1 MPFCIPFDDLLRR
14 SLASTQKNTHLIPT
28 SESRPEGQHRLK
40 LHGFSFLPYSSAAF
54 RISSRISS
62 ARLSGETTFTM
73 FACPTAHCFM
83 AIALTFS
90 RVRTEAYEPL
100 TMEDIGGFAAM
111 DLDSLGADRLEDLL
125 DRAEDLLDELED
137 DEPGGGD
144 SEEHDL
150 RKDRLSETED
160 FIGRIRDRLDEP
172 EEDYDD

>member
-1 MPFCIPFDDLLRR
+1 M
-14 SLASTQKNTHLIPT
+14 
-28 SESRPEGQHRLK
+28 
-40 LHGFSFLPYSSAAF
+40 PYSSAAF

-73 FACPTAHCFM
+73 FAYPTAHCFM

-100 TMEDIGGFAAM
+100 TM
-111 DLDSLGADRLEDLL
+111 DLDSLDADRLEDLL

-160 FIGRIRDRLDEP
+160 FIGRIRDRLNEP
-172 EEDYDD
+172 EEDDDD

>member
-1 MPFCIPFDDLLRR
+1 MPFCIPFDDLLRQ

-28 SESRPEGQHRLK
+28 SESRPEGQHCLK

-100 TMEDIGGFAAM
+100 TM
-111 DLDSLGADRLEDLL
+111 DLDSLDADRLEDLL

-144 SEEHDL
+144 SEAHGLWES
-150 RKDRLSETED
+150 RLSETES
-160 FIGRIRDRLDEP
+160 FIGRILDRLDEP
-172 EEDYDD
+172 EEDDDD

>member
-1 MPFCIPFDDLLRR
+1 M
-14 SLASTQKNTHLIPT
+14 
-28 SESRPEGQHRLK
+28 
-40 LHGFSFLPYSSAAF
+40 PYSSAAF
-54 RISSRISS
+54 RISS

-100 TMEDIGGFAAM
+100 TM
-111 DLDSLGADRLEDLL
+111 DLDSLDADRLEDLL

-144 SEEHDL
+144 SEAHGLWES
-150 RKDRLSETED
+150 RLSETESL
-160 FIGRIRDRLDEP
+160 IGRIRDRLDEP
-172 EEDYDD
+172 EEGNA

>member
-1 MPFCIPFDDLLRR
+1 
-14 SLASTQKNTHLIPT
+14 
-28 SESRPEGQHRLK
+28 
-40 LHGFSFLPYSSAAF
+40 
-54 RISSRISS
+54 
-62 ARLSGETTFTM
+62 
-73 FACPTAHCFM
+73 M

-150 RKDRLSETED
+150 REDRLSETED
-160 FIGRIRDRLDEP
+160 LIDRIRDRLDEP
-172 EEDYDD
+172 EEDDDD

>member
-1 MPFCIPFDDLLRR
+1 M
-14 SLASTQKNTHLIPT
+14 
-28 SESRPEGQHRLK
+28 
-40 LHGFSFLPYSSAAF
+40 PYSSAAF

-100 TMEDIGGFAAM
+100 TM
-111 DLDSLGADRLEDLL
+111 DLDSLDADRLEDLL

-172 EEDYDD
+172 EEDDDD

>member
-1 MPFCIPFDDLLRR
+1 M
-14 SLASTQKNTHLIPT
+14 
-28 SESRPEGQHRLK
+28 
-40 LHGFSFLPYSSAAF
+40 PYSSVAF

-100 TMEDIGGFAAM
+100 TM
-111 DLDSLGADRLEDLL
+111 DLDSLDADRLEDLL

-160 FIGRIRDRLDEP
+160 FIGRIRDRLNEP
-172 EEDYDD
+172 EEDDDD

>member
-1 MPFCIPFDDLLRR
+1 M
-14 SLASTQKNTHLIPT
+14 
-28 SESRPEGQHRLK
+28 
-40 LHGFSFLPYSSAAF
+40 PYSSAAF

-90 RVRTEAYEPL
+90 RVRAEAYDPL
-100 TMEDIGGFAAM
+100 TM

-160 FIGRIRDRLDEP
+160 FIGRIRDRLNEP
-172 EEDYDD
+172 EEDDDD

>member
-1 MPFCIPFDDLLRR
+1 
-14 SLASTQKNTHLIPT
+14 
-28 SESRPEGQHRLK
+28 
-40 LHGFSFLPYSSAAF
+40 
-54 RISSRISS
+54 
-62 ARLSGETTFTM
+62 M

>member
-40 LHGFSFLPYSSAAF
+40 LHGFSFMPYSSAAF

-144 SEEHDL
+144 SEAHDL
-150 RKDRLSETED
+150 WEDRLSETED
-160 FIGRIRDRLDEP
+160 LIDRIRDRPDEP
-172 EEDYDD
+172 EEDDDD